1 MTKKHVRSNIGGI
14 VPMCGVAITDA
25 KLQFIDDKF
34 RGDGFTLG
42 QASTCQRCAK
52 IAIKELYNG

>member
-1 MTKKHVRSNIGGI
+1 MKNHIRKTVGSI

-25 KLQFIDDKF
+25 SLQFIDDKF
-34 RGDGFTLG
+34 REDKSLIG

-52 IAIKELYNG
+52 ITLKDLK